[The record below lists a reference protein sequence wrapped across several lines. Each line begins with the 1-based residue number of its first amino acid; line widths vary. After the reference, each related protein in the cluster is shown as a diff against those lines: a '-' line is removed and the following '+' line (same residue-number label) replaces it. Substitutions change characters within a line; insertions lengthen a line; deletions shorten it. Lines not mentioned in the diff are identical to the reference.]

1 MFSNKLEFPEPYKHD
16 HPPVCDSHVLYEEQL
31 TLSQKAADRIAN
43 AVGSWEFIILQTIL
57 FGMWATLN
65 IVSWFYH
72 WDPYPFV
79 LMNLF
84 LSLEASYA
92 ASIILIS
99 QNREDKRDRIEARQH
114 CVINEKAEEEVRV
127 ILDHLA
133 AQDKA
138 LSAIYDTL
146 QELQMQNTM
155 SQSPSRSRS
164 Q

>member
-1 MFSNKLEFPEPYKHD
+1 
-16 HPPVCDSHVLYEEQL
+16 
-31 TLSQKAADRIAN
+31 
-43 AVGSWEFIILQTIL
+43 
-57 FGMWATLN
+57 
-65 IVSWFYH
+65 
-72 WDPYPFV
+72 
-79 LMNLF
+79 MNLF

-127 ILDHLA
+127 ILDHLV

-155 SQSPSRSRS
+155 SQSPSRGRS
-164 Q
+164 